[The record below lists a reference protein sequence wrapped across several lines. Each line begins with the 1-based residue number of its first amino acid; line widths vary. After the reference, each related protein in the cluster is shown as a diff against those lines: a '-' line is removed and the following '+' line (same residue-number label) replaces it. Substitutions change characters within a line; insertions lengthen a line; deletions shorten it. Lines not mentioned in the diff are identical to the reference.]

1 MITPLT
7 SVTSVPA
14 MAPVHPPT
22 EDDNGIIH
30 QIAPVVIPR
39 APAVSSSVQQCPAV
53 STSVQQCPVF
63 VMLLIIMSIV
73 PVAVSMPVGHLGGH
87 AVAVRVAAA
96 PVLGS
101 ALPTRVASRSVR
113 SLHAGHG

>member
-39 APAVSSSVQQCPAV
+39 AQQCPAV
-53 STSVQQCPVF
+53 SSVCV
-63 VMLLIIMSIV
+63 VINNNGASARIMMPIV
-73 PVAVSMPVGHLGGH
+73 PGG
-87 AVAVRVAAA
+87 
-96 PVLGS
+96 GS
-101 ALPTRVASRSVR
+101 P
-113 SLHAGHG
+113 

>member
-1 MITPLT
+1 MNCYVLGVGC
-7 SVTSVPA
+7 SSSEA
-14 MAPVHPPT
+14 
-22 EDDNGIIH
+22 ELSF
-30 QIAPVVIPR
+30 
-39 APAVSSSVQQCPAV
+39 VSSSDGMAPA
-53 STSVQQCPVF
+53 
-63 VMLLIIMSIV
+63 IIMSIV
-73 PVAVSMPVGHLGGH
+73 PVPVSMPVGHLGGH

>member
-39 APAVSSSVQQCPAV
+39 APAVSTSVQQCPAV
-53 STSVQQCPVF
+53 SSSVCVVINNNGHSARIVLP
-63 VMLLIIMSIV
+63 IV
-73 PVAVSMPVGHLGGH
+73 PGG
-87 AVAVRVAAA
+87 
-96 PVLGS
+96 GS
-101 ALPTRVASRSVR
+101 P
-113 SLHAGHG
+113 